1 MNLKLS
7 EYFEES
13 SAGAKE
19 VAPGELATVIQ
30 VGPSLDETGGM
41 ATVCRQ
47 MTQLSFARQF
57 RVIHFAT
64 TRGLTGRQSL
74 LERTARHL
82 RHIRELWDCIQS
94 HGTQGVHIHT
104 CSGFSFFRSALDAW
118 AARKVGCRV
127 VLHIHGAGFDRFCAE
142 SSGISRRL
150 IRGALEK
157 ADSVIALS
165 RSWADALRTVA
176 PRAAVIVVENAV
188 PETARRNVQDMSHL
202 CHFLLLARMDV
213 WKGVNELLRACRLL
227 KDRGSEF
234 QVTLAG
240 PEGDAGSAST
250 LACRIAANGLEGC
263 VRYVGTVEGESKE
276 CLWDQT
282 DVLVQPSHQEGMP
295 MSMLEA
301 LMRGIPIVATR
312 VGAIPEVIN
321 DGREGLLIAP
331 RAADELAAAM
341 QKMLEDE
348 DARRAMGMAA
358 GQLARR
364 RFSLARFEQ
373 DLMQAYSGL
382 MRDNC
387 NSPNRARNLKE
398 PAKHSEPLA
407 PCVATASS

>member
-1 MNLKLS
+1 
-7 EYFEES
+7 
-13 SAGAKE
+13 
-19 VAPGELATVIQ
+19 
-30 VGPSLDETGGM
+30 
-41 ATVCRQ
+41 
-47 MTQLSFARQF
+47 
-57 RVIHFAT
+57 
-64 TRGLTGRQSL
+64 
-74 LERTARHL
+74 
-82 RHIRELWDCIQS
+82 
-94 HGTQGVHIHT
+94 
-104 CSGFSFFRSALDAW
+104 
-118 AARKVGCRV
+118 

-142 SSGISRRL
+142 ASGISRRL
-150 IRGALEK
+150 IRGALER
-157 ADSVIALS
+157 ADAVIALS

-188 PETARRNVQDMSHL
+188 PETAPRNVQDMSHV
-202 CHFLLLARMDV
+202 CQFLLLARMDA
-213 WKGVNELLRACRLL
+213 WKGVDELLRACRLL

-240 PEGDAGSAST
+240 PAGDAGSASA
-250 LACRIAANGLEGC
+250 LACRIAADRLENC
-263 VRYVGTVEGESKE
+263 VRYVGTVDGESKE
-276 CLWDQT
+276 RLWDQT

-312 VGAIPEVIN
+312 VGAIPEVIT

-341 QKMLEDE
+341 QGMMEDE
-348 DARRAMGMAA
+348 DARQAMGIAA

-364 RFSLARFEQ
+364 RFSLAQFEQ

-398 PAKHSEPLA
+398 PAKHREPLA
-407 PCVATASS
+407 PCVVSASS